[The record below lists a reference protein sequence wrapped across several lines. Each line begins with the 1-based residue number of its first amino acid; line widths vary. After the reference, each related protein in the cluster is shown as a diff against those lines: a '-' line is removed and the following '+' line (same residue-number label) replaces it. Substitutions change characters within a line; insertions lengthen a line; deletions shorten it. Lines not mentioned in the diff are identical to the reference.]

1 MTDPDDVFE
10 SAEPAHAIG
19 RYIYPGVPSTVLEVR
34 QVLIDWEH
42 SRPRSTQVALGPSEI
57 GTPCAQQIG
66 RKLKANQGNVK
77 THEPAWASTQGVWV
91 HAGMAADLVPFWN
104 AQLGRQR
111 WLTDTRVL
119 VSPEMQLSGESDAFD
134 LDNHMVVDWK
144 HVGVTALKELET
156 ARLKGLPISQQIG
169 PEYRVQTH
177 LYGLGHKLAGRRVDY
192 VRVVYLPRDW
202 KYDKAQEWT
211 EPYDERL
218 ALDALERYRQIS
230 EHIAAGGKVM
240 DLRAT
245 PTLKC
250 WWCPFRRQGGVMDED
265 GCPGKA

>member
-10 SAEPAHAIG
+10 NAEPSHAIG

-42 SRPRSTQVALGPSEI
+42 SRPRSAQVALGPSEI

-66 RKLKANQGNVK
+66 RKLAAQARPDAP
-77 THEPAWASTQGVWV
+77 HEPAWAPFQGTAV
-91 HAGMAADLVPFWN
+91 HVAMAEVVKFWN
-104 AQLGRQR
+104 AQLGRVR

-119 VSPEMQLSGESDAFD
+119 VSPELKLSGESDAFD
-134 LDNHMVVDWK
+134 LDNHMVIDWK

-156 ARLKGLPISQQIG
+156 ARGKGKPTSEQISQ
-169 PEYRVQTH
+169 EYRVQTH

-192 VRVVYLPRDW
+192 VRVVFLPRDW

-211 EPYDERL
+211 EPFDEKL

-230 EHIAAGGKVM
+230 EHIGAGGKVM

-245 PTLKC
+245 PTSKC
-250 WWCPFRRQGGVMDED
+250 WWCPFRTGQASDED
-265 GCPGKA
+265 GCRGKA